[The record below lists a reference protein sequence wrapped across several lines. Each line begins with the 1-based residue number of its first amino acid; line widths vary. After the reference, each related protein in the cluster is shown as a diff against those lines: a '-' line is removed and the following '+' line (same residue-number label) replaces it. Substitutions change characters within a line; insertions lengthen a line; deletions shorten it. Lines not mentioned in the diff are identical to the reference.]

1 MDQQNQQPAKSSFD
15 IVGTIVKILPILS
28 IVFAVLAV
36 LGFLFNFV
44 TGIIDAIAYSNFW
57 AFVDGVASGVMRV
70 GFNVF
75 AAAVLAGIAKLIAK
89 KQD

>member
-28 IVFAVLAV
+28 IVFAALAV

-57 AFVDGVASGVMRV
+57 AFVDGLASGIMRV